1 MPFCGIDRKCHVLG
15 FDPVPAFLG
24 CVTRAA
30 FLHSVTCFPP
40 TCRADRHPP
49 PLLPTARDGA
59 QGFTHDE
66 LSAAKPCTQ
75 LLKFQ
80 WESTTFR
87 KMPLTH

>member
-1 MPFCGIDRKCHVLG
+1 MLG

-49 PLLPTARDGA
+49 PRSPLLEMEPRASHMMS
-59 QGFTHDE
+59 FLL
-66 LSAAKPCTQ
+66 LSHVP
-75 LLKFQ
+75 
-80 WESTTFR
+80 SY
-87 KMPLTH
+87 